1 MPEAGRPRRSGSAIG
16 YDQNVFINCP
26 FDSEYKPLFDALVF
40 AVHACGFLPRC
51 ALEAADSWAVRVEKI
66 VQIIRECRF
75 GIHDIS
81 RTELNREGLPRF
93 NMPYELGLFMGA
105 QRLGDAKQRRKS
117 CLILDREPYR
127 YQAFLSDIAGQ
138 DPQSHGNDPMRAVKE
153 TRSWLWTETRR
164 EESDPLPGAAV
175 IQRRFAEFQSDAP
188 TLAERHLF
196 GTEGER
202 TFADYTALVS
212 MWLREAL
219 SGRVRP

>member
-1 MPEAGRPRRSGSAIG
+1 MPEDVRLRRGASAADYG
-16 YDQNVFINCP
+16 HNVFINCP
-26 FDSEYKPLFDALVF
+26 FDPDYKPIFEALVF

-51 ALEAADSWAVRVEKI
+51 ALEAADSGTVRVEKI

-81 RTELNREGLPRF
+81 RTELNSRGLPRF

-105 QRLGDAKQRRKS
+105 QRLGGGKQRRKS

-138 DPQSHGNDPMRAVKE
+138 DPQSHGNDPLQAIRAV
-153 TRSWLWTETRR
+153 RDWLWTEIRR
-164 EESDPLPGAAV
+164 EGGDPLPGAAE
-175 IQRRFAEFQSDAP
+175 IIRRFAEFRSDAP
-188 TLAERHLF
+188 ALAEQHLPDA
-196 GTEGER
+196 EGER
-202 TFADYTALVS
+202 TFADYTALIS

-219 SGRVRP
+219 SGRAQP

>member
-1 MPEAGRPRRSGSAIG
+1 MPEGVRPRRIGSAVG
-16 YDQNVFINCP
+16 YDQNVFINRP
-26 FDSEYKPLFDALVF
+26 FDSEYRPLFDALVF

-51 ALEAADSWAVRVEKI
+51 ALDAADSGAVRVEKI

-81 RTELNREGLPRF
+81 RTEINSQGLPRF

-105 QRLGDAKQRRKS
+105 QRLGGGKQRRKS

-138 DPQSHGNDPMRAVKE
+138 DPQSHGNDPLRVIKA
-153 TRSWLWTETRR
+153 TRDWLWTEIRR
-164 EESDPLPGAAV
+164 DGGDPLPGAAV

-188 TLAERHLF
+188 TLAERHLLD
-196 GTEGER
+196 TEGER

-219 SGRVRP
+219 SGRARP